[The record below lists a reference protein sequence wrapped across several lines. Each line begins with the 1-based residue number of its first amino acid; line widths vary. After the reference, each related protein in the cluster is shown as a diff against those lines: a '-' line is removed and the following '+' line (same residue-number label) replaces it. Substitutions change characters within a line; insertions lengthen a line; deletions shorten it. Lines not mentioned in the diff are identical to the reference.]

1 MISVALHLFQT
12 LEYLKIDTKDLKF
25 MHPEKATKFCKTSTL
40 LLSVCTVDKSKM
52 DISQNF
58 VASQNIQTL
67 TKVTRILEGEDRYLL
82 PTTNRSIYYI
92 SQRSFVVNSWW
103 YILLRR
109 GWSFQL
115 LSHRKPFSCNRI
127 CMRFGQILGRLAI
140 LKKIWADI

>member
-92 SQRSFVVNSWW
+92 SQRSFVVNS
-103 YILLRR
+103 
-109 GWSFQL
+109 
-115 LSHRKPFSCNRI
+115 
-127 CMRFGQILGRLAI
+127 
-140 LKKIWADI
+140 